1 MQTIYKKDIIENIF
15 VFSVLLDN
23 AVFEKNN
30 LFNRIKYLKNIL
42 NNKL

>member
-1 MQTIYKKDIIENIF
+1 MQTIYKKDIIVNIF
-15 VFSVLLDN
+15 VLLVLSDN

-30 LFNRIKYLKNIL
+30 LFNRTIYLKNIF

>member
-1 MQTIYKKDIIENIF
+1 MQTIYKKDIIVNIF
-15 VFSVLLDN
+15 VLLVLSDN

-30 LFNRIKYLKNIL
+30 LFNRIIYLKNIF